1 MDYLMDGLELYG
13 RAEFEGTCGERT
25 GIRLS
30 VGLGN
35 RYLAEGIDVVVGI
48 LKERVGIVGHSSLYA
63 LRTEGYG
70 GEGSVKKIID
80 VCVVVADVVD
90 EQQRVAIVVGKECIA
105 YEGKETDRSVGV
117 RRIGSR
123 ELWTDTTDSAAS
135 YSHESLV
142 GGEVDDIARGCY

>member
-48 LKERVGIVGHSSLYA
+48 LKERVGIAGDRSLYA
-63 LRTEGYG
+63 LRAEGYG

-123 ELWTDTTDSAAS
+123 ELWTDATYRTAR